1 MEILI
6 DLMNRK
12 NSFLEKFYTINEAEL
27 LNFSADDFDNLEAF
41 YQCREN
47 ILRLIKRIDDLL
59 EDHLKSIDT
68 NLSREVKMQIQS
80 CLDRKDDLAKKIVDQ
95 DLQII
100 TAIEQKKSGIIS
112 ELKSVQNTRKL
123 NSAYAANANRGR
135 QKVSEKV

>member
-27 LNFSADDFDNLEAF
+27 LNFSADDFGNLEPF

-47 ILRLIKRIDDLL
+47 ILRLIGRIDDLV

-68 NLSREVKMQIQS
+68 SLPREIRLQIQS
-80 CLDRKDDLAKKIVDQ
+80 CLDKKDELAKKIVDQ

-100 TAIEQKKSGIIS
+100 TAIEKKKSGIIT
-112 ELKSVQNTRKL
+112 ELKSVQNTRRL
-123 NSAYAANANRGR
+123 HSAYTPSASRSR
-135 QKVSEKV
+135 QKVNEKA